1 MIKKRPDG
9 KLVKD
14 IGPYE
19 RIMPI
24 IMSKR
29 YDAMVSNELEI
40 DLEKVDKFLQEKRKQ
55 GENYS
60 YMHIIYAALIRTLK
74 EKDKANR
81 FIMNSRIYQREH
93 IDISMAVKPKRS
105 EDSEEST
112 IKVRFTGNENLEEVK
127 EKLNAIIFEIKGS
140 ENKDDSNVG
149 TDKLAKVFN
158 VLPQFLLKITVK
170 FLMWL
175 DKVNM
180 LPKAIIEE
188 SPFHCSA
195 FITNVGSIGL
205 SSVFHHI
212 YDFGTTG
219 IFISIGKKK
228 KGLKK
233 VGDEIVEYKYLPIG
247 IVIDERINDG
257 YYFATIV
264 KYITRLINN
273 PEVLEKHY
281 NEVSE
286 EELEEKEVQ
295 RRKKKLFGRP
305 EIMKSKALKKYLKNA
320 SKDPEKVIEKEQK
333 RKKKS
338 KWYNL
343 SWIIDTFFSKDKIS
357 KEDIEK
363 AEGIYDREE
372 YDKMSKKL
380 DSDDTYDMGR
390 LLEKIYTE
398 EKKHEENE
406 KQKLR
411 NQKEDGRD
419 SNN

>member
-9 KLVKD
+9 KLVKN

-29 YDAMVSNELEI
+29 YDAMVANHIEI
-40 DLEKVDKFLQEKRKQ
+40 DLEKIDKYLQEKRKQ

-60 YMHIIYAALIRTLK
+60 YMHIIYAALIRALK

-127 EKLNAIIFEIKGS
+127 EKLNEIIFEIKGS
-140 ENKDDSNVG
+140 ETKENSDVG
-149 TDKLAKVFN
+149 TDKLAKLFN
-158 VLPQFLLKITVK
+158 VLPQFVLKPVVK
-170 FLMWL
+170 FFMWL

-205 SSVFHHI
+205 SSVYHHI

-219 IFISIGKKK
+219 IFISIGKKT

-257 YYFATIV
+257 YYFATLV

-286 EELEEKEVQ
+286 KELKEKEVQ

-305 EIMKSKALKKYLKNA
+305 EIMKSKALKRFLKMA
-320 SKDPEKVIEKEQK
+320 SEDPETIIEKERK
-333 RKKKS
+333 AKKKS

-343 SWIIDTFFSKDKIS
+343 SWITDTFFSKDKI
-357 KEDIEK
+357 KENEMEK
-363 AEGIYDREE
+363 LEKIYNRKE
-372 YDKMSKKL
+372 YDKMSKKI
-380 DSDDTYDMGR
+380 DEDDTYDMGK
-390 LLEKIYTE
+390 LLENIYTE
-398 EKKHEENE
+398 EKKEEENFE
-406 KQKLR
+406 KQK
-411 NQKEDGRD
+411 EDFKD
-419 SNN
+419 NNN